1 MKVCD
6 VSGEELQGSYF
17 INLPSPYF
25 GLDYSTNNVGNCFNT
40 GVVLDV
46 DDFEIEIRGMFNTG
60 DWYILQSKEDIND
73 PNTTYG
79 LVGGPNGNEI
89 CGSVCGLTL
98 TSSIQRASDYSRYIK
113 FTCKNG
119 VATLFTLE
127 PYSNVSDTKTGTYTF
142 TPATQPVGIFA
153 NIQNGE
159 RGNYSATGNAIQW
172 FKIKKA
178 GQVVFYG
185 VFCYEIDDPKGY
197 QGYLYNL
204 LTNQAS
210 LPISGILDFQTYD
223 ANQILIK
230 GVFTSKQFITSID
243 CSNIPWKDNSMFQAF
258 SGCRNLTQVS
268 NINNNVTN
276 LAGAF
281 ASTNISTAPNIPHG
295 VTNMGGTFSSCS
307 SLVSAPVIPSGVTN
321 MQSTFS
327 HCTSLTD
334 APTIPSSVTNMHS
347 TFYGCSSLVNAPVIP
362 SGVTNMYYTFNDCR
376 KLTGNIIINSS
387 VVTNANSCFGNTTL
401 TKYVYIPYNSTTYNT
416 FTAAGYDEVGT
427 KEGVYLRDLST
438 YQG

>member
-1 MKVCD
+1 MKVYD
-6 VSGEELQGSYF
+6 VSGEELQSSYF

-25 GLDYSTNNVGNCFNT
+25 GLDYSTNNFGTCFNT

-60 DWYILQSKEDIND
+60 DWYILQSKEDINN

-142 TPATQPVGIFA
+142 TPATQPVGIFS

-185 VFCYEIDDPKGY
+185 VFCYGIDDFK
-197 QGYLYNL
+197 GYLYNL

-210 LPISGILDFQTYD
+210 LPISGILDFQTYS
-223 ANQILIK
+223 ANQILID
-230 GVFTSKQFITSID
+230 GVFTRKQFITSID

-258 SGCRNLTQVS
+258 FGCSNLTQVS

-276 LAGAF
+276 LDGAF
-281 ASTNISTAPNIPHG
+281 ANTNISTAPNIPDG
-295 VTNMGGTFSSCS
+295 VTNMDYTF
-307 SLVSAPVIPSGVTN
+307 GR
-321 MQSTFS
+321 
-327 HCTSLTD
+327 CTSLTNIS
-334 APTIPSSVTNMHS
+334 ALPSSVVNMDS
-347 TFYGCSSLVNAPVIP
+347 TFIGCSSLVNAPVIP

-387 VVTNANSCFGNTTL
+387 VVTNAKSCFGNTTL
-401 TKYVYIPYNSTTYNT
+401 AKYVYIPYNSTTYNT
-416 FTAAGYDEVGT
+416 FIAEGYDEVGT
-427 KEGVYLRDLST
+427 KEGVYLRDLSS

>member
-1 MKVCD
+1 MKVYD
-6 VSGEELQGSYF
+6 VSGEELQSSYF

-25 GLDYSTNNVGNCFNT
+25 GLDYSTNSFGTCFNT

-89 CGSVCGLTL
+89 CGSVSGLTL
-98 TSSIQRASDYSRYIK
+98 TSSIKRASDYSRYIK

-159 RGNYSATGNAIQW
+159 RGNYSAIDNAIQW

-185 VFCYEIDDPKGY
+185 VFCYGIDDLK
-197 QGYLYNL
+197 GYLYNL

-210 LPISGILDFQTYD
+210 LPISGILDFQTYS
-223 ANQILIK
+223 ANQILIA
-230 GVFTSKQFITSID
+230 GVFTNKQFITSVD

-258 SGCRNLTQVS
+258 SGCKNLTQVS

-276 LAGAF
+276 LDGAF
-281 ASTNISTAPNIPHG
+281 ANTNISTAPNIPDG
-295 VTNMGGTFSSCS
+295 VTNMGYTFSGCTGLTNISVLPS
-307 SLVSAPVIPSGVTN
+307 SVVN
-321 MQSTFS
+321 MDYTFS
-327 HCTSLTD
+327 RCTSLTNIS
-334 APTIPSSVTNMHS
+334 ALPSSVVNMNG
-347 TFYGCSSLVNAPVIP
+347 TFNGCTRLVNAPVIP

-376 KLTGNIIINSS
+376 KLTGNIVINSS

-401 TKYVYIPYNSTTYNT
+401 AKYVYIPYNSTTYNT
-416 FTAAGYDEVGT
+416 FIAAGYDEAGT
-427 KEGVYLRDLST
+427 KEGVYLRDLSS

>member
-6 VSGEELQGSYF
+6 VSGEELQSSYF

-25 GLDYSTNNVGNCFNT
+25 GLDYSTNSFGNCFNT

-185 VFCYEIDDPKGY
+185 VFCYVIDDPKGY

-223 ANQILIK
+223 ANQILIN
-230 GVFTSKQFITSID
+230 GVFTKKQFITSVD
-243 CSNIPWKDNSMFQAF
+243 CSNIPWKDNSMLHAF
-258 SGCRNLTQVS
+258 AGCRNLTQVS

-276 LAGAF
+276 LDGAF
-281 ASTNISTAPNIPHG
+281 SNTNISTAPNIPHG
-295 VTNMGGTFSSCS
+295 VTNMNSTFSS
-307 SLVSAPVIPSGVTN
+307 
-321 MQSTFS
+321 
-327 HCTSLTD
+327 
-334 APTIPSSVTNMHS
+334 
-347 TFYGCSSLVNAPVIP
+347 CSSLVNAPVIP

-401 TKYVYIPYNSTTYNT
+401 AKYVYIPYNSTTYNT

-427 KEGVYLRDLST
+427 KEGVYLRDLSS

>member
-1 MKVCD
+1 MKVYD
-6 VSGEELQGSYF
+6 VSGEELQSSYF

-25 GLDYSTNNVGNCFNT
+25 GLDYSTNSFGTCFNT

-46 DDFEIEIRGMFNTG
+46 DDFEIEIRGTFNTG
-60 DWYILQSKEDIND
+60 DWYILQSKEDINNPD
-73 PNTTYG
+73 TTYG

-98 TSSIQRASDYSRYIK
+98 TSSIQRASGYSRYIK

-127 PYSNVSDTKTGTYTF
+127 PHSNVSDTKTGTYTF
-142 TPATQPVGIFA
+142 TPATQPVGVFA

-159 RGNYSATGNAIQW
+159 RGNYSATDNTIKW

-185 VFCYEIDDPKGY
+185 VFCYAVFEGY
-197 QGYLYNL
+197 LNGYLYNL

-223 ANQILIK
+223 TNQILID
-230 GVFTSKQFITSID
+230 GVFTNKQFITSID

-258 SGCRNLTQVS
+258 SGCKNLTQIS

-276 LAGAF
+276 LDGAF
-281 ASTNISTAPNIPHG
+281 ANTNISTAPNIPDGVTNLDSAFSYTNISTAPNIPHC
-295 VTNMGGTFSSCS
+295 VTNMG
-307 SLVSAPVIPSGVTN
+307 
-321 MQSTFS
+321 STFS
-327 HCTSLTD
+327 HCTSLTNIS
-334 APTIPSSVTNMHS
+334 ALPSSVTNMHS
-347 TFYGCSSLVNAPVIP
+347 TFYGCSSLVNAPTIP
-362 SGVTNMYYTFNDCR
+362 SSVTSMYYTFNDCR
-376 KLTGNIIINSS
+376 KLTGNVVINSS

-401 TKYVYIPYNSTTYNT
+401 AKYVYIPYNSTTYNT

-427 KEGVYLRDLST
+427 KEGVYLRDLSS